1 MSKQY
6 FKNFPEIQYTL
17 SDGKIVYIKD
27 FFRKSK
33 IEQEAVAAITD
44 YRKYYI
50 RDGER
55 PDVLADKLYGSS
67 DLHWVFFMV
76 NDIENY
82 YDWFKDPDVFE
93 RYISKRYP
101 GQYAIA
107 DSSTDIVA
115 AKSNSADTTNKFL
128 LGEKVT
134 SVSSE
139 GRVIEVCAEHNRIA
153 IEGGEFVA
161 NETITG
167 KVSTKS
173 FTPTSVI
180 NHSDGVSYYK
190 NSSGLKRNSSA
201 SGYSSVSHYDKEF
214 EDNEEKRSIKVIL
227 PSLIDTVVSR
237 FESVMSD

>member
-1 MSKQY
+1 MANQY

-33 IEQEAVAAITD
+33 IDQEAVAAITD
-44 YRKYYI
+44 YEKYYI
-50 RDGER
+50 KDGER
-55 PDVLADKLYGSS
+55 PDVLADKFYGNS

-76 NDIENY
+76 NDLENY
-82 YDWFKDPDVFE
+82 YDWFKDSQVFE
-93 RYISKRYP
+93 TYIDKKYP

-107 DSSTDIVA
+107 DSSTDIIS

-139 GRVIEVCAEHNRIA
+139 GRIIEVSGEHNRIA

-161 NETITG
+161 DETITG
-167 KVSTKS
+167 KISTKS

-180 NHSDGVSYYK
+180 NHKDGVSYYK
-190 NSSGLKRNSSA
+190 NSSGLRKNSSG

-214 EDNEEKRSIKVIL
+214 DDNEEKRNIKVIL
-227 PSLIDTVVSR
+227 PGLIDTVVSR
-237 FESVMSD
+237 FETVMSD